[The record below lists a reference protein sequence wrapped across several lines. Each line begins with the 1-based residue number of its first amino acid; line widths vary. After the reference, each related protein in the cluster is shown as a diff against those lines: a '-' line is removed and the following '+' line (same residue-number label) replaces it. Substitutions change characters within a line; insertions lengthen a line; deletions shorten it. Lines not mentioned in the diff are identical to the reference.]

1 MKTPLASALAVI
13 PLLLALPVIAA
24 DRGSA
29 TEDGLV
35 PVQVKNVDKA
45 WKRPGASLKGY
56 TSVVIRP
63 VSVAF
68 NKSWNPRDYGVFG
81 LKSDEVER
89 LRNDLSKIASD
100 TFARVLAKGGY
111 SVATA
116 AGENVLEVQADI
128 VDLVI
133 NGVEP
138 RSASN
143 VHVYVTSA
151 GEMRLLLTLR
161 DAVTGTTLYRASDF
175 KRGEEYDRLEWANS
189 VFNRA
194 EAERALEGW
203 ARQLKSSLDA
213 AKAAP

>member
-1 MKTPLASALAVI
+1 MKIQLASALAVTS
-13 PLLLALPVIAA
+13 LLLALPLMAA
-24 DRGSA
+24 DRSST

-35 PVQVKNVDKA
+35 PIQVKNVDKA
-45 WKRPGASLKGY
+45 WKRPDASLKGY
-56 TSVVIRP
+56 TSVLIRP

-89 LRNDLSKIASD
+89 LRTDLSKIASD
-100 TFARVLAKGGY
+100 TFSRVLAKGGY

-116 AGENVLEVQADI
+116 PGENILEVQADI

-161 DAVTGTTLYRASDF
+161 DSITGTTLYRASDF

-213 AKAAP
+213 AKAAR

>member
-1 MKTPLASALAVI
+1 MKIQLASAVAAI
-13 PLLLALPVIAA
+13 SLLVALPVIAA
-24 DRGSA
+24 DRGS
-29 TEDGLV
+29 TSEDGLV

-45 WKRPGASLKGY
+45 WKRPDASLKGY

-89 LRNDLSKIASD
+89 LRTDLSRIASD
-100 TFARVLAKGGY
+100 TFARVLLKGGY

-116 AGENVLEVQADI
+116 PGENILEVQADI

-161 DAVTGTTLYRASDF
+161 DSITGTTLYRASDF